1 MLIMFKVKNYT
12 SFKDEAILDLRAASY
27 KQHMSH
33 LLHSMDETGLVK
45 TTAIYGANA
54 SGKSN
59 FISAMFFFERYI
71 FQQFITKKENEED
84 VFIGN
89 DLNSKLE
96 SFQLS
101 EKIENSSEFDIIFEY
116 NKKKIQYGFE
126 CTEKEVINEWYYIN
140 DKKVFERNNEEISYS
155 KLYGKYLSSYT
166 KVPKERLYLSV
177 LEYFLEEDVKKLL
190 LNDFIHFFTNEYDVF
205 SELFFETSVKSVAG
219 LVKLNERLVNDN
231 GFRKKVEQYLNQI
244 DVGIK
249 GLDIQTKTIID
260 EKTGKE
266 KEKKIVKTV
275 HDVYDESGDIVS
287 QKFFDL
293 HQEST
298 GTLRFLSYIQ
308 EVIGMTERGGVFI
321 VDEISA
327 RLHPLLTKLIIDIF
341 QSSNNKKAQ
350 LIFTTHDISILNKEQ
365 FRRDEVVF
373 VDKNIRGE
381 SRIYSLSDLK
391 VRDDATFN
399 KDYLQG
405 KYGAIPIFNYDE
417 ILGSD
422 SIG

>member
-1 MLIMFKVKNYT
+1 MLIMFKAKNYT

-27 KQHMSH
+27 KQHVSH
-33 LLHSMDETGLVK
+33 LLESSDGTKLVK
-45 TTAIYGANA
+45 TAAIYGANA

-71 FQQFITKKENEED
+71 FEQFITQKDNEAYDFSGKGTET
-84 VFIGN
+84 
-89 DLNSKLE
+89 KLE
-96 SFQLS
+96 PFQLS
-101 EKIENSSEFDIIFEY
+101 ENIDDASEFDIIFEY

-126 CTEKEVINEWYYIN
+126 CTSKEVINEWYFID
-140 DKKVFERNNEEISYS
+140 DKKVFERNNEKITYS
-155 KLYGKYLSSYT
+155 NLYGKYLKPYT

-177 LEYFLEEDVKKLL
+177 LEYFLEEDVKKIVM
-190 LNDFIHFFTNEYDVF
+190 NDFIEFFTNEYDVF
-205 SELFFETSVKSVAG
+205 FELFFEASVRSVAG
-219 LVKLNERLVNDN
+219 LVRLNERLVNDTN
-231 GFRKKVEQYLNQI
+231 FRKKVEQYLNQI

-249 GLDIQTKTIID
+249 KLDIQVKTVVD

-266 KEKKIVKTV
+266 KQKKIVKTV
-275 HDVYDESGDIVS
+275 HDVYDQSNNIVR

-327 RLHPLLTKLIIDIF
+327 RLHPLLTKLIVDIF
-341 QSSNNKKAQ
+341 QSTSNKKAQ
-350 LIFTTHDISILNKEQ
+350 LVFTTHDISLLNKEQ

-373 VDKNIRGE
+373 VDKNNRGE
-381 SRIYSLSDLK
+381 SKIYSLSDLK

-422 SIG
+422 SIE